1 MVFMIENGLADLG
14 GPDARRMVLD
24 RLGTLYSEAMRA
36 WERSKEPV
44 VRKRTSTDPVTGAA
58 YEQTITSED
67 RGGDP
72 RFLAQANSALA
83 ALRAV
88 LGVDAPSLSASA
100 QVLSLARDPGNELA
114 ALDIQPRPV
123 QEIGGDPRALQSERP

>member
-1 MVFMIENGLADLG
+1 MIENGPADSA
-14 GPDARRMVLD
+14 GPDARKMVLD
-24 RLGTLYSEAMRA
+24 RLGTLYTEAMRA
-36 WERSKEPV
+36 WEQSKRPI
-44 VRKRTSTDPVTGAA
+44 VRTRASTDPETGAIF
-58 YEQTITSED
+58 EQVTTTED

-100 QVLSLARDPGNELA
+100 QVLSLAQDPGNELA

-123 QEIGGDPRALQSERP
+123 QEIGGDPRALRSERP